1 MSSTV
6 RTLRT
11 WRYAAAAAA
20 LCAAAWAHA
29 PALAADAKEIAST
42 VCIACHGEGGNS
54 TVPTFPRLAGLQ
66 AEYITKQLN
75 DYISGKR
82 KSDMMGPIVAT
93 LKSDDVSALAAY
105 FAAQKPQPGA
115 VQDVKLAAAGKQL
128 FDDGNVET
136 GVPACVGCHQ
146 PGGAGNERYPRL
158 AGQHQTYTI
167 AQMTAFKSGERNNDK
182 ARVMR
187 AVAERLTE
195 KEIAAAAEYLAGL

>member
-6 RTLRT
+6 RTR
-11 WRYAAAAAA
+11 RYAAAAAA
-20 LCAAAWAHA
+20 LCAAVWAHA

-54 TVPTFPRLAGLQ
+54 TVPTFPRLAGMQ
-66 AEYITKQLN
+66 AEYIAKQLN

-115 VQDVKLAAAGKQL
+115 VQDAKLAAAGKQL

-146 PGGAGNERYPRL
+146 PGGTGNERYPRL
-158 AGQHQTYTI
+158 AGQHQTYMI
-167 AQMTAFKSGERNNDK
+167 AQMTAFKSGERSNDK

-187 AVAERLTE
+187 SVAERLTE